1 MVKNDTYWDNLIAAY
16 LDGNATS
23 AEVRELLAEMKANP
37 VLRETLEISMQM
49 EEEQE
54 TSFPMLRMA
63 AETKDNL
70 CDFLCE
76 LYILK
81 QRGIEVNAEEL
92 LESARSHK
100 WVQASGT
107 PLHAIGQLLASQGLM
122 VTRQYEATLQ
132 DIQKAFDADN
142 EVIAVIDSDKLY
154 PERPDEEDAPNHA
167 VVVLSVNE
175 ETDTISLF
183 EPEVCITM
191 EFALSDFLTAWHAS
205 RNYMVRVLRSAEDYE
220 PHPLNLEDIPLT
232 DDLLELQEAIA
243 ENAHEVWAAAR
254 KAEGWTYGPVRDDEK
269 RETPC
274 LVPYEELSEEEKAY
288 DRNTAFG
295 TLKFIVSQGF
305 EIIKKT

>member
-1 MVKNDTYWDNLIAAY
+1 MVKNDIYWDNLIASY
-16 LDGNATS
+16 LDGKATP
-23 AEVRELLAEMKANP
+23 AEMREILAEIKVNP
-37 VLRETLEISMQM
+37 LLRETLEISMQM

-54 TSFPMLRMA
+54 TAFPMLRMA

-107 PLHAIGQLLASQGLM
+107 PLHAIGQLLTSQGLM

-132 DIQKAFDADN
+132 DIQNALDADN

-154 PERPDEEDAPNHA
+154 PERADEEDVPNHA
-167 VVVLSVNE
+167 VVVLSVDE
-175 ETDTISLF
+175 ERNLISLF
-183 EPEVCITM
+183 EPEICATM
-191 EFALSDFLTAWHAS
+191 EFSLTDFIKAWAES
-205 RNYMVRVLRSAEDYE
+205 RNYLVRVLRSIDDYE
-220 PHPLNLEDIPLT
+220 PRPLNLEDVPLT
-232 DDLLELQEAIA
+232 EDLQELQEAIA

-254 KAEGWTYGPVRDDEK
+254 KAEGWTYGPVRNDTIKQHPDMLPYSALPDSEK
-269 RETPC
+269 EYDHIMAFNTIK
-274 LVPYEELSEEEKAY
+274 LVQKLGWK
-288 DRNTAFG
+288 
-295 TLKFIVSQGF
+295 LV
-305 EIIKKT
+305 